1 MSTRRKRNEPGIP
14 EWVLTYGDLM
24 SLLLCFFI
32 LLAAFSEIK
41 KPREY
46 AAAAASMRHA
56 VQSTG
61 GRGLILGGQTHRA
74 RPESRRTQTGSG
86 DRIARSDLDQSPM
99 TGPEATVR
107 KVHEG
112 KLFVIGGSVGFE
124 AADWSLSEDAKAN
137 LREIA
142 ERIKQAEFK
151 VLIRGHAWGVED
163 RSGGLDYV
171 EVSFRRA
178 REVMD
183 FLVRECGVRSELLM
197 PVAVGIAEP
206 QVAQRVG
213 TEGVG
218 VNRRVEV
225 LLTEVA
231 LGELHPDPNWQG
243 R

>member
-1 MSTRRKRNEPGIP
+1 MAKRPKNNDPGVP

-24 SLLLCFFI
+24 TLLLCFFI

-46 AAAAASMRHA
+46 AAAAEKMRNA
-56 VQSTG
+56 MSTSG
-61 GRGLILGGQTHRA
+61 GRGLITGGQTI
-74 RPESRRTQTGSG
+74 RPRETQRRESGQGEKV
-86 DRIARSDLDQSPM
+86 ARSDLDQSPM
-99 TGPEATVR
+99 TGPEATVS

-112 KLFVIGGSVGFE
+112 KLFTIGGSVGFE
-124 AADWSLSEDAKAN
+124 PGDWELSEASKEG
-137 LREIA
+137 LREVA
-142 ERIKQAEFK
+142 EKIKQSEYK

-163 RSGGLDYV
+163 KSTGLDYV
-171 EVSFRRA
+171 DLSFRRA
-178 REVMD
+178 KAAMD

-197 PVAVGIAEP
+197 PVAVGVAEP
-206 QVAQRVG
+206 RVADRVA

-225 LLTEVA
+225 LMTEVT